1 MLARFR
7 LVSALGAI
15 ALVCGLG
22 CGPAPA
28 PWPAAP
34 APLVDGPILLVTFE
48 SLRAD
53 FVASLGGAAG
63 DTPAL
68 DALVAEARASG
79 GWAGRAVAPSSW
91 TAPVLASLHTGLAGW
106 HHEVLHAG
114 RAQLIPEVPTLAE
127 RFSAAGWST
136 QAFAPGRRLSPKA
149 GFGRGFGATSPV
161 RDDGKRLA
169 VAHLR
174 ALAPGRQFLWVHLS
188 RPDSTFERNRPKNE
202 PAAKLRDDYRAYVR
216 WLDHELGLLLAAL
229 EASGQADKALVAV
242 VGCLGQDL
250 GDPGPTG
257 VGHHLE
263 RSLIEVPWVIKL
275 PTGTAVSI
283 PLPPDSRPGTTR
295 LAATLLNAAGLSVPP
310 AVAPGLFA
318 AEGPAVVSELYA
330 AGGTNQFSLVAG
342 DLQLLRR
349 VPLVAPEGD
358 SATIQRRFQVTL
370 PLSGAGGA
378 EDRLVRWLTP
388 SGTTPVHDPAKLA
401 ALLTE
406 LEQAWLA
413 FRERERTP
421 VAEGWAERSR

>member
-1 MLARFR
+1 MLAPFR
-7 LVSALGAI
+7 LVSALG
-15 ALVCGLG
+15 VCAVVWGLG

-28 PWPAAP
+28 PWPSAP
-34 APLVDGPILLVTFE
+34 PAVVDGPILLVTFE

-53 FVASLGGAAG
+53 FVTSLGGAAG
-63 DTPAL
+63 DTPVL
-68 DALVAEARASG
+68 DSLVAEARASG

-91 TAPVLASLHTGLAGW
+91 SAPVLASLHTGLASW

-127 RFSAAGWST
+127 RFSAAGWPT
-136 QAFAPGRRLSPKA
+136 TAFAPSRRLSPKA

-188 RPDSTFERNRPKNE
+188 RPNSSFERNRPKSE
-202 PAAKLRDDYRAYVR
+202 PTTKLRDDYRAYVR

-229 EASGQADKALVAV
+229 EASGQADEALVAV
-242 VGCLGQDL
+242 VACFGQDL
-250 GDPGPTG
+250 GDPGPAG
-257 VGHHLE
+257 IGHHLE

-275 PTGTAVSI
+275 PAGSAVSI
-283 PLPPDSRPGTTR
+283 PLPADARPGTSR
-295 LAATLLNAAGLSVPP
+295 LAATLLTAAGLTVPP
-310 AVAPGLFA
+310 AVAPSLFT
-318 AEGPAVVSELYA
+318 AERPAVVSELYA
-330 AGGTNQFSLVAG
+330 AGGINQFSLVAG

-349 VPLVAPEGD
+349 VPLVAPEGS
-358 SATIQRRFQVTL
+358 SAAVQRRFQVTL
-370 PLSGAGGA
+370 PLAGAGGV

-388 SGTTPVHDPAKLA
+388 SGTTPVQDPAALA

-406 LEQAWLA
+406 LEHAWLA

-421 VAEGWAERSR
+421 VAEGWADRSR

>member
-1 MLARFR
+1 MLAPFR
-7 LVSALGAI
+7 LVAALG
-15 ALVCGLG
+15 VCAAAWGLA

-28 PWPAAP
+28 PWPSAP
-34 APLVDGPILLVTFE
+34 PAVVDGPILLVTFE

-53 FVASLGGAAG
+53 FVTSLGGAAG

-91 TAPVLASLHTGLAGW
+91 TAPVLASLHTGLASW

-188 RPDSTFERNRPKNE
+188 RPDSAFERNRPKSE

-216 WLDHELGLLLAAL
+216 WLDQELGLLLAAL
-229 EASGQADKALVAV
+229 ETSGQADKALVAV
-242 VGCLGQDL
+242 VGCIGQDL
-250 GDPGPTG
+250 GEPGPAG

-275 PTGTAVSI
+275 PTGTSVSI
-283 PLPPDSRPGTTR
+283 PLPADARPGTSR
-295 LAATLLNAAGLSVPP
+295 LAGTLLTAAGLTVPP
-310 AVAPGLFA
+310 AVAPGLLKAGSPA
-318 AEGPAVVSELYA
+318 AVSELYA

-349 VPLVAPEGD
+349 VPLVAPEGS
-358 SATIQRRFQVTL
+358 SAAVQRRFQVTL
-370 PLSGAGGA
+370 PFSGAGSA
-378 EDRLVRWLTP
+378 EDRLVRWLP
-388 SGTTPVHDPAKLA
+388 SSGTTPVNDPAKLA
-401 ALLTE
+401 SLLTQ
-406 LEQAWLA
+406 LEQSWLA

>member
-1 MLARFR
+1 MLVPFR
-7 LVSALGAI
+7 LVSALG
-15 ALVCGLG
+15 VCAVVWSLG

-28 PWPAAP
+28 PWPSAP
-34 APLVDGPILLVTFE
+34 AALVEGPILLVTFE

-53 FVASLGGAAG
+53 FVTSLGGAAG

-91 TAPVLASLHTGLAGW
+91 TAPVLASLHTGLASW
-106 HHEVLHAG
+106 QHEVLHAG

-188 RPDSTFERNRPKNE
+188 RPDSAFERNRPKNE
-202 PAAKLRDDYRAYVR
+202 PPDELSEDYRAYVR

-242 VGCLGQDL
+242 VGCIGQDL
-250 GDPGPTG
+250 GDPGPVG

-263 RSLIEVPWVIKL
+263 RSSIEVPWVIKL
-275 PTGTAVSI
+275 PAGTSAAI
-283 PLPPDSRPGTTR
+283 RLPGEARPGTTR
-295 LAATLLNAAGLSVPP
+295 LAATLLTAAGLIVPP
-310 AVAPGLFA
+310 AVAPSLFTG
-318 AEGPAVVSELYA
+318 ESPAVVSELYA
-330 AGGTNQFSLVAG
+330 AGGTNQFSLVS
-342 DLQLLRR
+342 DDIQLLRR
-349 VPLVAPEGD
+349 VPLMAPEGS
-358 SATIQRRFQVTL
+358 SAAVQRRFQVTL

-378 EDRLVRWLTP
+378 EDRLVRWLP
-388 SGTTPVHDPAKLA
+388 SSGTSPVNDPAKVA
-401 ALLTE
+401 SLLTE
-406 LEQAWLA
+406 LEQTWLA